1 VAAGQRKVA
10 DFDQR
15 IAARRAVV
23 QKAYDDATAKLRNA
37 ETDVNNKQ
45 AEVNRLQR
53 EIDKRKRRIDQL
65 DNSIIDSLKNAP
77 EITRLGLEIVG
88 LETARG
94 TASGVLELA
103 KKTLAGLRSTVK
115 AVPPELDPEL
125 TGLIAAR
132 ELTSKGIIAAQGT
145 LQLAQQALGTLG
157 GVPSY
162 VASAG
167 ISSLVVIDSA
177 SFSATLNL
185 IQGGNVTMSVT
196 VRLMGKPPQT
206 YTVSFNFR
214 SPLDTAQELAERL
227 VPNADALI
235 AEARRLASTITIP

>member
-1 VAAGQRKVA
+1 MCDLALASAQRIKQQADRAAAQIEPARQKIAAGQRKVA
-10 DFDQR
+10 DFDRQ
-15 IAARRAVV
+15 ITERRTVV
-23 QKAYDDATAKLRNA
+23 QRAYDDATAKLRAA

-77 EITRLGLEIVG
+77 EITRLGIEIAG
-88 LETARG
+88 FETARG

-125 TGLIAAR
+125 SGLISAR

-157 GVPSY
+157 
-162 VASAG
+162 
-167 ISSLVVIDSA
+167 
-177 SFSATLNL
+177 
-185 IQGGNVTMSVT
+185 
-196 VRLMGKPPQT
+196 
-206 YTVSFNFR
+206 
-214 SPLDTAQELAERL
+214 
-227 VPNADALI
+227 
-235 AEARRLASTITIP
+235 